1 MRLFRNI
8 LLLMLFTSAAPTL
21 LVGFMLASSSR
32 KQLIND
38 SMELA
43 GERLER
49 IQVQV
54 IAALGAA
61 TTEVEEAARKAALA
75 GDSTAS
81 RQEVLR
87 ELLSHRPDLDIAG
100 IWDASGEPSG
110 TPERRAGVGSAQFAE
125 HRASILAA
133 FAQPSLRAGPP
144 GVDRFWSSGHLA
156 PARGGAAVTLVVPI
170 PNSSSSPT
178 AAPRLRLAAEIS
190 LDALQSLMAA
200 ARVGPRGVAFAVD
213 HTGRIVAHSD
223 PARVLADGRELA
235 GINELQQALAGN
247 YAMAGSTEFKDPHGR
262 AVIAAY
268 TAVPDLGLGLVAGQP
283 REDALASLNRM
294 SQTGLLAG
302 ILSFC
307 LTVVLSAWFA
317 RSITKPVAECVRGAL
332 DIARGRFGR
341 QVDVKVRN
349 EIGELAYTFNHM
361 SRELRSYDSENQR
374 LIAALEA
381 GYLDTIRSLAGA
393 IDAKDPYTQGHN
405 QRVAELA
412 VEIGRELQLGDHEL
426 KMISYGGLLHDVGK
440 IGVPEAVLRKKTP
453 LTDEEKDIVREHPV
467 IGAEII
473 RGVAFLAEAEP
484 AIRSHHERWDGRGY
498 PDRLGGEAIPL
509 VARIVN
515 AADTWDACTSTRP
528 YQAAMRFDQ
537 VVAIMETLRGNQID
551 PTICDALLSVV
562 RRRGDR
568 TVAAPPE
575 QASGVA

>member
-1 MRLFRNI
+1 MRLFRTI
-8 LLLMLFTSAAPTL
+8 LLLMLFASAAPTL
-21 LVGFMLASSSR
+21 LVGFMLVSTSR
-32 KQLIND
+32 KQLISD

-43 GERLER
+43 AERLER

-54 IAALGAA
+54 IAALGSA
-61 TTEVEEAARKAALA
+61 TTEIENTARKAAQGEGSA
-75 GDSTAS
+75 AS
-81 RQEVLR
+81 RQALLR
-87 ELLSHRPDLDIAG
+87 ELLSHRPDLDIVG
-100 IWDASGEPSG
+100 IWDGSGEPVV
-110 TPERRAGVGSAQFAE
+110 TPERRPGVGSAQFAD
-125 HRASILAA
+125 HRASVLAS
-133 FAQPSLRAGPP
+133 FAQSPNRSDPQR
-144 GVDRFWSSGHLA
+144 VDRFWSPGHLA

-170 PNSSSSPT
+170 PNASPT
-178 AAPRLRLAAEIS
+178 TPPRLRLAAEIS
-190 LDALQSLMAA
+190 LDTLQSLMAA

-213 HTGRIVAHSD
+213 RTGRIVAHSD
-223 PARVLADGRELA
+223 PGRVLVDGQELA
-235 GINELQQALAGN
+235 SMAELQLALAGN
-247 YAMAGSTEFKDPHGR
+247 YAMAGTAELKDPQGR
-262 AVIAAY
+262 PLIAAY

-294 SQTGLLAG
+294 SHTSLVAG

-317 RSITKPVAECVRGAL
+317 RSITRPVGECVRGAL

-341 QVDVKVRN
+341 QLDVKVRN

-412 VEIGRELQLGDHEL
+412 AEIGRELRLGDHEL

-440 IGVPEAVLRKKTP
+440 IGVPEEVLRKKTP
-453 LTDEEKDIVREHPV
+453 LTDEEKAIVREHPV
-467 IGAEII
+467 IGAEIV

-498 PDRLGGEAIPL
+498 PEGLAGEAIPL

-528 YQAAMRFDQ
+528 YQAAMRFEQ

-551 PTICDALLSVV
+551 PSVCDALLAVV
-562 RRRGDR
+562 HRRGDR
-568 TVAAPPE
+568 AVAHPPE
-575 QASGVA
+575 QASGAA